1 MVSVVRVVLGAATAG
16 SALVIIASIV
26 VIGGLFNEVN
36 QMYAEVLADVEE
48 TKVISN
54 DAWKAIME
62 PFVQLAARIHR
73 FSFEFAHTEA
83 ALFRLLT
90 KIYIGCFLDEI

>member
-48 TKVISN
+48 TK
-54 DAWKAIME
+54 
-62 PFVQLAARIHR
+62 LAARIHR